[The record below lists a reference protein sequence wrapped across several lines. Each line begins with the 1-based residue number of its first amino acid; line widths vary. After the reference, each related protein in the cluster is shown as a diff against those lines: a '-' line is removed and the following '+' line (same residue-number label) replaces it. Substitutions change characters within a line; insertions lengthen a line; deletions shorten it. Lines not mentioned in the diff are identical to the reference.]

1 MVLSYEYWVT
11 RFAADPKVIGQKMLV
26 DNYPMTIVGVSAA
39 GFIGLDPARSPQI
52 RVPIQMKP
60 LMTPGWDDIG
70 DRRSQWI
77 QVFARM
83 KPGYT
88 VASATGVAAAA
99 VHADS
104 ARGS

>member
-1 MVLSYEYWVT
+1 VV
-11 RFAADPKVIGQKMLV
+11 GQKIIV
-26 DNYPMTIVGVSAA
+26 NDYPMTIVGVSGA
-39 GFIGLDPARSPQI
+39 GFNGLDPATSPQI

-77 QVFARM
+77 QTFARM

-88 VASATGVAAAA
+88 LQSAQASAGKAPRNEVDRSELILLERNSETHVAAE
-99 VHADS
+99 
-104 ARGS
+104 